1 MKSKLKKM
9 FLPLI
14 MIVLFM
20 VTGCK
25 EGNPPSDTPTHTVIV
40 CGSHANTAYTSFLNT
55 DEVKNAVMASTASFG
70 SVTLIVSDGQPFV
83 AEKFQINESK
93 KILAIKR
100 KRKLPVNKQ
109 TKF

>member
-1 MKSKLKKM
+1 MKNKMKKM

-14 MIVLFM
+14 MIVIFM

-55 DEVKNAVMASTASFG
+55 EEVKSTVMESTESFG
-70 SVTLIVSDGQPFV
+70 SVTLIASGVVAGQGLRVFRP
-83 AEKFQINESK
+83 A
-93 KILAIKR
+93 AA
-100 KRKLPVNKQ
+100 
-109 TKF
+109 